1 MRVLQINPN
10 GSEASALDLHPT
22 ISVVTGL
29 GDGGRALIRRA
40 FEEMSK
46 GRDPGCGGLLEA
58 HGVLFDLSAE
68 AISMLDLTA
77 RVGVVITPEDI
88 ASVGESLRRGAGPP
102 TFDRAQIDQFIAEAP
117 VGEFPDLDLA
127 RNARNNSREALEILR
142 EAAAKS
148 QAKYDDKE
156 TSLRRAEAELDVA
169 RTTGPRVRLV
179 TEDDADAN
187 AEDTEV
193 VSLDDLRA
201 RHDELVELID
211 VLHTRG
217 AQIERGL
224 KELSS
229 IDVRPLTVLLDAIR
243 SPSPVELVPSERAQE
258 LADDVKILEA
268 RVADLERE
276 LDDSGMGT
284 AGVMQRLEQCRAEV
298 AQAERSMKKPELGPA
313 DVEELEAAH
322 EQVFEAEQKAS
333 SGLFKGGARKA
344 LEEALEAQQRVL
356 DRVGFPTWTAY
367 VMGASLLSIDPI
379 AEQRLEKARL
389 DLEGAEAHWARITE
403 TIESNPEHRTLLNK
417 LEEVYLEAY
426 DLLGGE
432 EPDDLEYALRNLQ
445 VAKREVTTEEL
456 ADALAYQLE
465 LLGLP
470 LGESP
475 SVDLVVM
482 AADAFVEEAA
492 AITGR
497 IAELRA
503 ERAHRE
509 AELAD
514 ATMRLNELPV
524 LPPLEPEAQVPS
536 GIDLVG
542 FDPFESL
549 GADETTSDT
558 PDDSFGSFANFGD
571 DGAGGG
577 ADDGNEGT
585 GGSRDDS
592 GFGGFVSFDS
602 FPSLVPDDDEDG
614 ADGNGGGASDTA
626 DGGADDGQSWASLG
640 PAEPGAADV
649 DDGFG
654 GEAFGGEVPPSSADF
669 DEHLRAAEAAVA
681 DAAVAAETQ
690 ASADRL
696 ADTLAGLE
704 QALELAIEEEAEY
717 REWVESRDAL
727 VDTALQIETVA
738 ATKLSKIAVEILT
751 SNASWI
757 PGAADVVDDDG
768 IPEVADVIA
777 FLHERFGSLRQVSF
791 AGSVPVVLD
800 DALRAMP
807 TPDIRQVLSEIEADA
822 ASVQVLYLSDDP
834 DLVGWADEV
843 GFQRAAVVDAPP
855 AFA

>member
-58 HGVLFDLSAE
+58 HGVLFDLSPD

-77 RVGVVITPEDI
+77 RVSVVITPEDI
-88 ASVGESLRRGAGPP
+88 AAVGASAQGNDGAP
-102 TFDRAQIDQFIAEAP
+102 TFDRTQIDQFIDDAP
-117 VGEFPDLDLA
+117 NGEFPALDLA
-127 RNARNNSREALEILR
+127 RNARNNSRDALEILR

-156 TSLRRAEAELDVA
+156 AALRRAEAELDVA
-169 RTTGPRVRLV
+169 RTTGPRLRLV
-179 TEDDADAN
+179 TEGDADAD

-193 VSLDDLRA
+193 VSIDDLRA
-201 RHDELVELID
+201 RHGELVAHID
-211 VLHTRG
+211 ALHIRG
-217 AQIERGL
+217 EQIERGL

-243 SPSPVELVPSERAQE
+243 SPSPVELVPSDRAQE
-258 LADDVKILEA
+258 LAEDVKILEA

-284 AGVMQRLEQCRAEV
+284 AGVMQRLEECRAEV
-298 AQAERSMKKPELGPA
+298 AQSERSMKKPELGPA

-403 TIESNPEHRTLLNK
+403 SIESNPEHRSLLNR

-426 DLLGGE
+426 DLLGGK
-432 EPDDLEYALRNLQ
+432 EPEDLEYALRNLQ

-514 ATMRLNELPV
+514 ATMRLHELPV
-524 LPPLEPEAQVPS
+524 LPPVEVEPEELS
-536 GIDLVG
+536 GQTLGG
-542 FDPFESL
+542 FDAFESL
-549 GADETTSDT
+549 SSDDSIGGAPS
-558 PDDSFGSFANFGD
+558 DSFGSFADFGGSGVGDSGADNSGAGASGAGDSGDTSD
-571 DGAGGG
+571 DG
-577 ADDGNEGT
+577 
-585 GGSRDDS
+585 

-602 FPSLVPDDDEDG
+602 FPSLIPGDDDSDDSDGFEGAVFDGFDG
-614 ADGNGGGASDTA
+614 AAEDVGSDGDQA
-626 DGGADDGQSWASLG
+626 WANLG
-640 PAEPGAADV
+640 PAEPEV
-649 DDGFG
+649 DS
-654 GEAFGGEVPPSSADF
+654 EPPIGSSSADTQ
-669 DEHLRAAEAAVA
+669 AAVDRSA
-681 DAAVAAETQ
+681 DA
-690 ASADRL
+690 
-696 ADTLAGLE
+696 LAGLE

-738 ATKLSKIAVEILT
+738 ATKLSKIAIEILT
-751 SNASWI
+751 NNASWI

-768 IPEVADVIA
+768 IPDVADVIA
-777 FLHERFGSLRQVSF
+777 FLHERLGALRQVSF

-807 TPDIRQVLSEIEADA
+807 TPDIRQVLSEIEIDA
-822 ASVQVLYLSDDP
+822 AAVQILYLSNDP